1 MTADPPMGQDRGAM
15 SPEPGFEQGLEKLEA
30 IVAKLESPDLSLEA
44 SLALFEEGMKLTRLL
59 EKTLDD
65 AERRIELLLRRPD
78 GGERTVPFDPAS
90 ER

>member
-1 MTADPPMGQDRGAM
+1 MEDRGPM
-15 SPEPGFEQGLEKLEA
+15 SQEQSFEQGLEKLES

-44 SLALFEEGMKLTRLL
+44 SIELFEEGMKLTRSL

-65 AERRIELLLRRPD
+65 AERRIELLLKRPE
-78 GGERTVPFDPAS
+78 GGERTVPFDPGA